1 MYESKHFL
9 LGPFVHSVQ
18 LGRFKN
24 RTPARFEY
32 IYWDH
37 TKKRPG
43 QPETARILEIT
54 PVVLKYCLNRIFIEI
69 IYGYIIVLNKVLF

>member
-43 QPETARILEIT
+43 QPETARDRPDT
-54 PVVLKYCLNRIFIEI
+54 GNNARRIEI
-69 IYGYIIVLNKVLF
+69 LFKSNFYRNYIRVYNCFK